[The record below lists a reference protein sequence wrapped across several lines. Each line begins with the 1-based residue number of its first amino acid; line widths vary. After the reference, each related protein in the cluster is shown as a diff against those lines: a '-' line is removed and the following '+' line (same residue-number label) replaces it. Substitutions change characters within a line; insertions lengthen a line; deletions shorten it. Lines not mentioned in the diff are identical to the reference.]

1 MSEMKDTRLTDA
13 RQRWLECQSK
23 LAVIETALIRI
34 TGEAQSIGDNLDL
47 VHSRIATL
55 LFALRTVADVLNHR
69 SALSPGELLDVV
81 ETAIRK
87 TEGLS

>member
-1 MSEMKDTRLTDA
+1 MSAVNDTRLADT

-34 TGEAQSIGDNLDL
+34 TGETRSIGDNLDL

-55 LFALRTVADVLNHR
+55 LMALRTVADVMNHR

-81 ETAIRK
+81 EAAIRK
-87 TEGLS
+87 AEES